1 MRPEILVPS
10 GQVTVIFFASEN
22 IFVTNACFI
31 INGIRTA
38 ATPNS

>member
-22 IFVTNACFI
+22 ILSIDSLKAIFE
-31 INGIRTA
+31 
-38 ATPNS
+38 